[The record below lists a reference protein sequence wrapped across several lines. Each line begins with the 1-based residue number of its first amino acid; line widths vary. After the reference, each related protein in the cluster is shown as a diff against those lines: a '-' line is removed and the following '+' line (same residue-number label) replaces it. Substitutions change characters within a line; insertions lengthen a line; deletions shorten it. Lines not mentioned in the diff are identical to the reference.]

1 MIKIQVIGFLG
12 KDATNNN
19 VNGKNVINFNVA
31 HTEKY
36 KDAQGNAKEKTTWVD
51 CSYWTEKTGVLPY
64 LKKGSS
70 VYVEG
75 IPDVRAYTTQD
86 GKSGASL
93 LLKISSI
100 QLLSGGNKENTQ
112 QGGGGYQSAPA
123 AAGNDEHL
131 SDDNLPF

>member
-1 MIKIQVIGFLG
+1 
-12 KDATNNN
+12 
-19 VNGKNVINFNVA
+19 VININVA
-31 HTEKY
+31 HAEKY

-75 IPDVRAYTTQD
+75 TPDVRTYTTQD
-86 GKSGASL
+86 GRSGASL
-93 LLKISSI
+93 LLRISSI
-100 QLLSGGNKENTQ
+100 QLLSGNKENTQ
-112 QGGGGYQSAPA
+112 QQGSNGYQSAPA